1 MKNRRSLKKRI
12 KKSFDTLYQEII
24 FYEVFAAKPDSE
36 ATKTILDKIINTE
49 YDLISRIS
57 IYEGKEVKG
66 RIQSY
71 FQKLEED
78 YKNRVDE
85 ITKEIAALS

>member
-36 ATKTILDKIINTE
+36 AAKTILDKIINTE